1 MSTKVIDSPPEPK
14 IRENLGK
21 FFYDIAKLTFA
32 GMVIGS
38 MVTATNST
46 VSPTLLIVESAIGT
60 ILTFIFAY
68 IGFTLLRS

>member
-38 MVTATNST
+38 MVSATKLDSH
-46 VSPTLLIVESAIGT
+46 
-60 ILTFIFAY
+60 Y
-68 IGFTLLRS
+68 